1 MMSQENSI
9 LNLLNIQDQNINISD
24 CKDFSAAGVH
34 EKLLSATLTYRVE
47 RCIYC
52 ESTDIVRNG
61 TRLTK
66 MKLPSLG
73 EQPIRMKLRKQR
85 YLCRTCMRTFSA
97 QTDIAPTNHSITH
110 RAAHEIVTLAKKSL
124 PVKTISEIIGVS
136 ASSIQRI
143 LYQGQRAYVTPPEL
157 PVALSFDEFRSI
169 KNCFSFICI
178 NAKTHDLVAL
188 LPTRFSN
195 TIKNYFTNTY
205 SLQER
210 QKVQIV
216 TMDLNAQYQN
226 FVHEIFPKAQIVFDR
241 FDIVQLTGRAL
252 DHERLQALKS
262 ISDHHDRTYKALKTN
277 WRLFHLEEDQLS
289 ASEIKYYRGLNEYT
303 TAQNVVDLGLDAFPR
318 FKQVY
323 HDYQTILG
331 LIRNHDRAALQRL
344 VMNYQPNGS
353 AMDTVIRTIQKN
365 YLGIRNA
372 CLYEYSNGPLEGVN
386 RKIKELKRSCYG
398 FKNLAHFFIRIKLIH
413 A

>member
-1 MMSQENSI
+1 MSQNDSI
-9 LNLLNIQDQNINISD
+9 LNLLNIQDQNIEISACSNLSD
-24 CKDFSAAGVH
+24 AGVH

-52 ESTDIVRNG
+52 ESTDVVRNG

-66 MKLPSLG
+66 LKFPSIG
-73 EQPIRMKLRKQR
+73 EQPIRLNLRKQR
-85 YLCRTCMRTFSA
+85 YLCRSCQRTFSA

-124 PVKTISEIIGVS
+124 PVKTISEIVGIS

-143 LYQGQRAYVTPPEL
+143 LYQGQRALVTPPEL
-157 PVALSFDEFRSI
+157 PAALSFDEFRSTQ
-169 KNCFSFICI
+169 NCFSFICI
-178 NAKTHDLVAL
+178 NAKTHALVAL
-188 LPTRFSN
+188 LPNRSSN
-195 TIKNYFTNTY
+195 TIKDYFNNTY
-205 SLQER
+205 SLSER
-210 QKVQIV
+210 QKVKIV

-226 FVHEIFPKAQIVFDR
+226 FVRHLFPKAQIVFDR
-241 FDIVQLTGRAL
+241 FHIVQLAGRAL

-262 ISDHHDRTYKALKTN
+262 MTDHHDRTYKALKNN
-277 WRLFHLEEDQLS
+277 WRLFHQDENQIS
-289 ASEIKYYRGLNEYT
+289 ASENKYYRGLNEFMT
-303 TAQNVVDLGLDAFPR
+303 SQNVVDLGLDAFPR

-323 HDYQTILG
+323 HDYQTILSF
-331 LIRNHDRAALQRL
+331 IRNRDRAALQQL

-398 FKNLAHFFIRIKLIH
+398 FRSLSHFFIRIKLIH